1 MKYPQPDLTVSYLK
15 AKGLLNELYEILRKA
30 LTPSTA
36 KDQLVRK
43 LRDPIEGLERMLER
57 VLDLVNRINKTKMID
72 ESMLQPL
79 EVIDI
84 TEIYYEGKALL
95 QDRRNILVDIRIR
108 RPYSD
113 LHKFYQEFDRIQS
126 VFADEVPRQPEE
138 RKREEPPRDAVKRQP
153 IGLLS

>member
-84 TEIYYEGKALL
+84 T
-95 QDRRNILVDIRIR
+95 
-108 RPYSD
+108 
-113 LHKFYQEFDRIQS
+113 
-126 VFADEVPRQPEE
+126 
-138 RKREEPPRDAVKRQP
+138 
-153 IGLLS
+153 